1 VIILLGQRNQRS
13 EIDHGA
19 FVWRLHLAQGVY

>member
-19 FVWRLHLAQGVY
+19 FVCLAQGVY